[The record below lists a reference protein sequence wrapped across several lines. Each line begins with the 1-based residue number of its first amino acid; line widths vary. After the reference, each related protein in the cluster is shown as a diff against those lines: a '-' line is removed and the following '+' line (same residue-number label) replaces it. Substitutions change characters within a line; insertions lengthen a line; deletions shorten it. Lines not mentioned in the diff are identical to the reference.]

1 MYDLAYLLAL
11 IILRSELIVSDLKV
25 VNDDTDDQV
34 INFSYTYTGLLG
46 KLLNYKREK
55 ASFTK
60 DEDSLAYITYPLSIK
75 LLNKYIDYKQLEWGE
90 NNDCEWEVEQY
101 VDQVII
107 PDLIQYA
114 ILQKVKDNKYGLTIK
129 INNIKWYKEL
139 VLTNVEDNLYQALS
153 TAKVIREGYRI
164 VETAGSH
171 INVITKSGSVRTT
184 TSKDCDCKQ
193 FNIANRRKLPC
204 QHIILTRAYEENR
217 KLFVDESKGLYTII

>member
-46 KLLNYKREK
+46 KLLNYKREN
-55 ASFTK
+55 ASFVK
-60 DEDSLAYITYPLSIK
+60 DEDSLASIIYPLSIK
-75 LLNKYIDYKQLEWGE
+75 VLNKYIDYKQLECGE
-90 NNDCEWEVEQY
+90 NSDCEWEVEQY

-129 INNIKWYKEL
+129 INNLKWYKEL